1 MSDNLKSI
9 LFAVATAIICST
21 LLTAAALGLKPYKM
35 RNILAD
41 QQKNILKSVGLID
54 ENKRYSYKEIETMY
68 VANIKSLQ
76 AGGDGQIRPESE
88 TQGAGF
94 PIWLYIANN
103 MPECYVIPINTRGLW
118 GPIKGYLALEKDG
131 STISGFTVYKHSET
145 PGLGGEIEQAWFQ
158 KNFRGKKITS
168 VDGDFVSITIAKGR
182 VSDTVPDP
190 KQANFVDGIS
200 GATLTGKFLTE
211 GLKDILHEYEPVS
224 INFRQ
229 HKARK
234 KLQTK

>member
-9 LFAVATAIICST
+9 LFAVATALVCSS

-35 RNILAD
+35 RNLIVD
-41 QQKNILKSVGLID
+41 KQKNILKAVGLID
-54 ENKRYSYKEIETMY
+54 ADQRYSPEDIETMFTN
-68 VANIKSLQ
+68 NIKKLRADA
-76 AGGDGQIRPESE
+76 AGRILSEDE
-88 TQGAGF
+88 TQEAVL
-94 PIWLYIANN
+94 PLWLFMVNEQ
-103 MPECYVIPINTRGLW
+103 PQQYVIPINTRGLW
-118 GPIKGYLALEKDG
+118 GPIRGYMALEKDG

-145 PGLGGEIEQAWFQ
+145 PGLGGEIERAWFQ
-158 KNFRGKKITS
+158 KNFQGKKITNA
-168 VDGDFVSITIAKGR
+168 GGGFVSIAVAKGR

-190 KQANFVDGIS
+190 NQANFVDGIS

-229 HKARK
+229 RK
-234 KLQTK
+234 VSRINR

>member
-9 LFAVATAIICST
+9 LFAVATALVCSS

-35 RNILAD
+35 RNLIVD
-41 QQKNILKSVGLID
+41 KQKNILKAVGLID
-54 ENKRYSYKEIETMY
+54 ADQRYSPEDIETMFTN
-68 VANIKSLQ
+68 NIKKLRADA
-76 AGGDGQIRPESE
+76 AGRILSEDE
-88 TQGAGF
+88 TQEAAL
-94 PIWLYIANN
+94 PLWLFMVNEQ
-103 MPECYVIPINTRGLW
+103 PQQYVIPINTRGLW
-118 GPIKGYLALEKDG
+118 GPIRGYMALEKDG

-145 PGLGGEIEQAWFQ
+145 PGLGGEIERAWFQ
-158 KNFRGKKITS
+158 KNFQGKKITNA
-168 VDGDFVSITIAKGR
+168 GGGFVSIAVAKGR

-211 GLKDILHEYEPVS
+211 GLKEILHEYEPVS

-229 HKARK
+229 RK
-234 KLQTK
+234 ISRINME